1 MIAPQLL
8 AQVAEHTHIPVVIT
22 DAQGITV
29 WVNRA
34 FEQLTGH
41 TLAQVRGQR
50 PGTVLQGAQTDA
62 AQVQRLR
69 ALLRAGQPVVGL
81 ELLNHRRDGTP
92 YWIALD
98 INPVFDEAGQ
108 LSHFIS
114 VQTPTSAHHQQQRA
128 LAALS
133 QRLAQALGAARV
145 GVWEAQAGPDGL
157 QLLLDDQAR
166 LMLGADAAP
175 PTPAPTPFGTP
186 ATPHAQPVPWSALP
200 AALALWPAAAAQALT
215 SGVPMALEAWVD
227 VPGQPPRYLQ
237 LSGQRSVDLPAAR
250 LTGVLTDGTRGRDHQ
265 AQVDATALADM
276 LRLER
281 QEVLQRLKREFRLPL
296 NTLLGAAQQARADAQ
311 RSQAD
316 SLAARLGQITTAGQQ
331 LLDMLDEL
339 LHTAAAQGDTAL
351 DRQPSLQPVALTDVL
366 RRQWPHSLKLDP
378 SAAGQAATQPAPR
391 LPMVWADPTR
401 LRRALS
407 LASGLVPVEACGGP
421 AGTPPCL
428 TARQD
433 LRPQRLSLRFDYPAA
448 APALAGEPGTPA
460 LDADAALRLELVR
473 RLTADM
479 GGDCDSALL
488 VRGNLQL
495 TLHLRL
501 ALGLGSDA
509 EPG

>member
-8 AQVAEHTHIPVVIT
+8 AKVAEHTHMSVVIT

-50 PGTVLQGAQTDA
+50 PGALLQGAQTDA
-62 AQVQRLR
+62 VQVQRLR

-98 INPVFDEAGQ
+98 ISPVFDEAGQ

-114 VQTPTSAHHQQQRA
+114 VQTPTSAQHQQQRA

-133 QRLAQALGAARV
+133 QRLARALGAAQV

-166 LMLGADAAP
+166 QMLGANMAP
-175 PTPAPTPFGTP
+175 PAPLPGPIGTP
-186 ATPHAQPVPWSALP
+186 GAPHAQAVPWSALP
-200 AALALWPAAAAQALT
+200 AALALWPAAAAQALA

-227 VPGQPPRYLQ
+227 VPGRPPRYLQ
-237 LSGQRSVDLPAAR
+237 LSGQRSADPPVAQ
-250 LTGVLTDGTRGRDHQ
+250 LTGVLTDGTRVRDQQ
-265 AQVDATALADM
+265 AQVDTAALADM

-281 QEVLQRLKREFRLPL
+281 QEVLQRLKHEFRLPL
-296 NTLLGAAQQARADAQ
+296 NTLLGAAQQARADAL

-316 SLAARLGQITTAGQQ
+316 SLAGRLGQIATAGQQ

-339 LHTAAAQGDTAL
+339 LHTAAAQGDAAL
-351 DRQPSLQPVALTDVL
+351 DRLPNLQPVALADVL
-366 RRQWPHSLKLDP
+366 WRQWPHRLQFDP
-378 SAAGQAATQPAPR
+378 WAQGQAANQPAPD
-391 LPMVWADPTR
+391 LPMVWADPIR

-407 LASGLVPVEACGGP
+407 LASGLATGEGTGAPT
-421 AGTPPCL
+421 GTPPCL
-428 TARQD
+428 SLRQD

-448 APALAGEPGTPA
+448 ASAHHTPA
-460 LDADAALRLELVR
+460 PDTDATLRLELVR
-473 RLTADM
+473 RLAADM

-488 VRGNLQL
+488 AHGELQL

-501 ALGLGSDA
+501 ALGLGGDA
-509 EPG
+509 EPW